1 MSDSSG
7 KRWDPR
13 SEATRV
19 ALIEAAESLF
29 ASKGFDA
36 VSLRQ
41 VGAASGS
48 ANPTVVTYH
57 FGSKEDFIEAIYR
70 YRLPAIDERRAE
82 LLAQAD
88 AEGSDQDLTQL
99 IGMLCLP
106 LLELVDAAGR
116 HSYGQFVFRMFG
128 EQRGPNRLPLV
139 EPVPATLELMAR
151 MKAQLSLS
159 PEEFNLRLR
168 IVTAMMLA
176 GLRIIDGAP
185 ETELSSIKAR
195 QVFDDL
201 MRMCAAALSAPTT
214 PP

>member
-1 MSDSSG
+1 M
-7 KRWDPR
+7 
-13 SEATRV
+13 

-41 VGAASGS
+41 VGAATGS

-70 YRLPAIDERRAE
+70 HRLPAIDERRAQ

-88 AEGSDQDLTQL
+88 AEGGGQDLTEL
-99 IGMLCLP
+99 IEMLCLP
-106 LLELVDAAGR
+106 LLELVDADGR
-116 HSYGQFVFRMFG
+116 HSYGQFVSRMFG

-151 MKAQLSLS
+151 MKAQLTLS
-159 PEEFNLRLR
+159 PEEFDLRLQ

-185 ETELSSIKAR
+185 ETERSSIKAR
-195 QVFDDL
+195 EIFDGV
-201 MRMCAAALSAPTT
+201 MRMCAAALSASTT
-214 PP
+214 HP